1 MDGRERHRHR
11 RESSAAPPPRAS
23 RADEQSAPARL
34 STRRASMS
42 ASWHTHRSDIEST
55 PGASRRAPPPT
66 RSSVSSSSL
75 SSSSSHSP
83 LPSPSTPPLR
93 SPVAFGAPAFD
104 PGTKYLQRMGPLTP
118 AESVVPLP
126 DNDEQQRSTS
136 RSGRHQRRRRSG
148 DRHRDSANKGARME
162 DSAVVVPRL
171 GPAAGVSLAVVADG
185 HGSVPMLSRRI
196 DSPDSTE
203 PTVFVGG
210 PECAALAAAS
220 ASRYLARVADFV
232 DMGRLTREGIAC
244 VLRDAFVFAQRT
256 CAEETARGCL
266 VLGADHRHVAGAR
279 SHGHVNTPPSLMAH
293 PSAPHTPSS
302 LMSSSTSTTSRR
314 ASSTTAARGG
324 APKRLGGRLDQSA
337 IDGAYFAKVHGP
349 AGASLPERSDPRA
362 LVVVDKVRVPY
373 RPAGAN
379 GALGPEGHLVYY
391 VTSSGRRTLA
401 EYGTTL
407 TAVLTTPLLPSDVRH
422 GRAATGWAG
431 RAFVA
436 HAGDSDV
443 FLFHRDLRA
452 PRPRY
457 VPARLTDDHT
467 LSNPDE
473 VARLAPYGVGVHHP
487 YFVVTTGPESGQM
500 LMPSRSLGHVLMSQ
514 HRITAVPSIAT
525 ALVAPGDVLVAAS
538 DGLWASYGLSGGW
551 QAPTVPPGAPAYT
564 GETLSALRVATVLD
578 GLAETIARG
587 AVSPSDVARILRDD
601 LVRHVTRRRD
611 NAAIVVAI
619 CRPATLTQSSS
630 SMRSATNE
638 SSTGASRRRRVTR
651 IDPRHP

>member
-1 MDGRERHRHR
+1 
-11 RESSAAPPPRAS
+11 
-23 RADEQSAPARL
+23 
-34 STRRASMS
+34 
-42 ASWHTHRSDIEST
+42 
-55 PGASRRAPPPT
+55 
-66 RSSVSSSSL
+66 
-75 SSSSSHSP
+75 
-83 LPSPSTPPLR
+83 
-93 SPVAFGAPAFD
+93 
-104 PGTKYLQRMGPLTP
+104 
-118 AESVVPLP
+118 
-126 DNDEQQRSTS
+126 
-136 RSGRHQRRRRSG
+136 
-148 DRHRDSANKGARME
+148 ME

-196 DSPDSTE
+196 DSTDSTE

-266 VLGADHRHVAGAR
+266 VLDADQRTSTDRRQTLAR
-279 SHGHVNTPPSLMAH
+279 GGRGPTNASSTPSMA
-293 PSAPHTPSS
+293 TPSS
-302 LMSSSTSTTSRR
+302 SESRQKSGNGTPR
-314 ASSTTAARGG
+314 
-324 APKRLGGRLDQSA
+324 RLGGRLDRSA

-349 AGASLPERSDPRA
+349 AGAGLPERADPRA

-407 TAVLTTPLLPSDVRH
+407 TTVLTTPLLPSDVRH
-422 GRAATGWAG
+422 GRAAAGWAG
-431 RAFVA
+431 RVFVA

-443 FLFHRDLRA
+443 FLFHRDPRA
-452 PRPRY
+452 AHSRH

-487 YFVVTTGPESGQM
+487 YFVVTTGPECGQM

-525 ALVAPGDVLVAAS
+525 ALAAPGDVVVAAS

-551 QAPTVPPGAPAYT
+551 QAPSAPPGAPPYS
-564 GETLSALRVATVLD
+564 GETLSALRVAAVLD
-578 GLAETIARG
+578 GLAEAIARG
-587 AVSPSDVARILRDD
+587 AVGPSDVASILRDD

-619 CRPATLTQSSS
+619 CRPVSA
-630 SMRSATNE
+630 MGVPAAERSAATTNR
-638 SSTGASRRRRVTR
+638 GRRVTR
-651 IDPRHP
+651 IDPRHK

>member
-1 MDGRERHRHR
+1 
-11 RESSAAPPPRAS
+11 
-23 RADEQSAPARL
+23 
-34 STRRASMS
+34 
-42 ASWHTHRSDIEST
+42 
-55 PGASRRAPPPT
+55 
-66 RSSVSSSSL
+66 
-75 SSSSSHSP
+75 
-83 LPSPSTPPLR
+83 
-93 SPVAFGAPAFD
+93 
-104 PGTKYLQRMGPLTP
+104 
-118 AESVVPLP
+118 
-126 DNDEQQRSTS
+126 
-136 RSGRHQRRRRSG
+136 
-148 DRHRDSANKGARME
+148 ME

-196 DSPDSTE
+196 DSTDSTE

-266 VLGADHRHVAGAR
+266 VLDADQRAPTDRRQTLAR
-279 SHGHVNTPPSLMAH
+279 GGRGQTNAPSVSVSTPAS
-293 PSAPHTPSS
+293 SSSSSSSSS
-302 LMSSSTSTTSRR
+302 LPSSTSRQKS
-314 ASSTTAARGG
+314 GNG
-324 APKRLGGRLDQSA
+324 APRRLGGRLDRSA

-349 AGASLPERSDPRA
+349 AGAGLPERADPRA

-422 GRAATGWAG
+422 GRAAAGWAG
-431 RAFVA
+431 RVFVA

-443 FLFHRDLRA
+443 FLFHRDPRA
-452 PRPRY
+452 ARPRH

-487 YFVVTTGPESGQM
+487 YFVVTTGPECGQM

-525 ALVAPGDVLVAAS
+525 ALAAPGDVVVAAS

-551 QAPTVPPGAPAYT
+551 QAPSVPPGAPPYS
-564 GETLSALRVATVLD
+564 GETLSALRVAAVLD
-578 GLAETIARG
+578 GLAEAIARG
-587 AVSPSDVARILRDD
+587 AVGPSDVARILRDD

-619 CRPATLTQSSS
+619 CRPV
-630 SMRSATNE
+630 SATGAPATE
-638 SSTGASRRRRVTR
+638 RSTTATNRGRRVTR
-651 IDPRHP
+651 IDPRHQ

>member
-1 MDGRERHRHR
+1 M
-11 RESSAAPPPRAS
+11 
-23 RADEQSAPARL
+23 
-34 STRRASMS
+34 
-42 ASWHTHRSDIEST
+42 
-55 PGASRRAPPPT
+55 
-66 RSSVSSSSL
+66 V
-75 SSSSSHSP
+75 
-83 LPSPSTPPLR
+83 
-93 SPVAFGAPAFD
+93 FGVPAFD

-126 DNDEQQRSTS
+126 PEGDSCSSSSSSS
-136 RSGRHQRRRRSG
+136 RSGRHRSRRRSH
-148 DRHRDSANKGARME
+148 DRHRDSAKGARME

-196 DSPDSTE
+196 DSTDSTE

-266 VLGADHRHVAGAR
+266 VLGADQRPVIGRPRGAA
-279 SHGHVNTPPSLMAH
+279 TPLPPPS
-293 PSAPHTPSS
+293 PSPSPSTTTPSRS
-302 LMSSSTSTTSRR
+302 SRR
-314 ASSTTAARGG
+314 ASCASAAAG
-324 APKRLGGRLDQSA
+324 APKRIGGRLDQSA
-337 IDGAYFAKVHGP
+337 IDGAYFAKVHGA
-349 AGASLPERSDPRA
+349 AGANLAERGDPRA
-362 LVVVDKVRVPY
+362 LMVVDKVRVPY

-391 VTSSGRRTLA
+391 VTASGRRTLA

-422 GRAATGWAG
+422 GRAAAGWAG

-443 FLFHRDLRA
+443 FLFHRDRQA
-452 PRPRY
+452 SRPRH

-467 LSNPDE
+467 LSNADE
-473 VARLAPYGVGVHHP
+473 VARLAPYGIGIHHP
-487 YFVVTTGPESGQM
+487 YFVVTTGPECGQM

-525 ALVAPGDVLVAAS
+525 ALVAPGDVVVAAS
-538 DGLWASYGLSGGW
+538 DGLWASYGLAGGW
-551 QAPTVPPGAPAYT
+551 QPPRAPPGAPAHT
-564 GETLSALRVATVLD
+564 GEALSAMRVATVLD
-578 GLAETIARG
+578 GLADGIARG
-587 AVSPSDVARILRDD
+587 SLGPSDVARILRDD

-619 CRPATLTQSSS
+619 CRPPP
-630 SMRSATNE
+630 
-638 SSTGASRRRRVTR
+638 STAAAAGSPHGRRVMR
-651 IDPRHP
+651 IDPRHQ